1 MLRDKET
8 GMSANEIATVTQQY
22 RNRIEAI
29 LTPEEL
35 TCFDAYQKRVQ
46 AAIARRDSGPVAML
60 PDDQAV
66 LDKIAADT
74 QAVALRTQLN
84 VLLRLEIPP
93 Q

>member
-1 MLRDKET
+1 
-8 GMSANEIATVTQQY
+8 MSANEIATVTQQY
-22 RNRIEAI
+22 RNRIEAL
-29 LTPEEL
+29 LTPDEL
-35 TCFDAYQKRVQ
+35 ACFDAYQQRVQ
-46 AAIARRDSGPVAML
+46 GAIDRRDSGSVAL
-60 PDDQAV
+60 ISDEQAV

>member
-1 MLRDKET
+1 
-8 GMSANEIATVTQQY
+8 MSANEIAAVTQQY

-29 LTPEEL
+29 LTPSEMA
-35 TCFDAYQKRVQ
+35 CFDAYQQRIQ
-46 AAIARRDSGPVAML
+46 GTIARRDSGSIALL
-60 PDDQAV
+60 PDEQAV

>member
-46 AAIARRDSGPVAML
+46 AAIARRDSGPVALL
-60 PDDQAV
+60 PDDQA
-66 LDKIAADT
+66 
-74 QAVALRTQLN
+74 
-84 VLLRLEIPP
+84 EICRMRSEHTHSWSHVPCTSTR
-93 Q
+93 